1 MQMDFESAVWLYC
14 SALAAAI
21 PVLIPA
27 LQFGVV
33 FRLWDQYNKPV
44 NRDYCQCSCWDTVF
58 KGREW
63 NMESA
68 VNGATNSRFLSRLRN
83 RRGFIQ
89 ARVLQRHK

>member
-1 MQMDFESAVWLYC
+1 MMNMPLDFESAVWLYC

-27 LQFGVV
+27 LQFGIV

-58 KGREW
+58 KGKKPSSSEYSFR
-63 NMESA
+63 SQC
-68 VNGATNSRFLSRLRN
+68 L
-83 RRGFIQ
+83 
-89 ARVLQRHK
+89 